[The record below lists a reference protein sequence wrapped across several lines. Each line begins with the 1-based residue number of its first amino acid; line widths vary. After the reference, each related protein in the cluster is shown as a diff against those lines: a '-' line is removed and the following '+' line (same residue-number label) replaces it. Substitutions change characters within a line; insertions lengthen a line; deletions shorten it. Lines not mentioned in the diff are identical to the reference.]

1 MENLTNMTKHGD
13 IKFVTTE
20 TKRNYLVSESNYRT
34 AKFFTEHLLA
44 IEMKKSR
51 HTSE

>member
-1 MENLTNMTKHGD
+1 MRNTKKHGD
-13 IKFVTTE
+13 TKFVTTE

-34 AKFFTEHLLA
+34 ARFFTEHLLA
-44 IEMKKSR
+44 IEMKKNR